1 VSAEPAVR
9 IPTSVEGALDAL
21 AGLGADGAPLAGG
34 TWIMR
39 APLHAKPM
47 HACYVALSSVREL
60 AAIGIGAETA
70 TLGALA
76 THADL
81 AALDAGPG
89 PLGALAE
96 AARRSAFPAIR
107 SVATLGGNLC
117 ATPFPEADLV
127 PALLAL
133 DASVRVATAG
143 GAEELPLHAYLATRG
158 ARPAGELVLGAA
170 VPTPEG
176 RSSWFARLT
185 IRGGGEYAVASV
197 AVSLD
202 VEGGRVREAR
212 VAVGAVED
220 TARRVPGAEAA
231 LRGSDLDRDAVEA
244 AGGAAA
250 EEVASRDGVDAPGWY
265 RRAVLPSLV
274 REAVRGATAATGGAG

>member
-1 VSAEPAVR
+1 MNGGPAVR
-9 IPTSVEGALDAL
+9 TPTSVEDALDAL
-21 AGLGADGAPLAGG
+21 AALGADGAPLAGG

-39 APLHAKPM
+39 APLHGRPM
-47 HACYVALSSVREL
+47 HACYVALSGVAEL
-60 AAIGIGAETA
+60 SSIAVDGAAA

-76 THADL
+76 THADI
-81 AALDAGPG
+81 AALDGGPG

-107 SVATLGGNLC
+107 TVATLGGNIC
-117 ATPFPEADLV
+117 AAPFPEADLI

-133 DASVRVATAG
+133 DASVQVATAA
-143 GAEELPLHAYLATRG
+143 GAEELPLHAYLAARG
-158 ARPAGELVLGAA
+158 SRPAGELVLGVA

-197 AVSLD
+197 AVSVD

-212 VAVGAVED
+212 VAVGSIED
-220 TARRVPGAEAA
+220 VARRVPAAEAA
-231 LRGSDLDRDAVEA
+231 LRGSSLEPDAVAA
-244 AGGAAA
+244 AGRAAA

-274 REAVRGATAATGGAG
+274 REAVGGATTTGGAG